1 MGIFLYLIDRFN
13 QFIDVEMCVNAFCQR
28 HCAGMTDDF
37 FDNCLI
43 DMCVSH
49 HGDGGMTAAVG
60 RSVNMQ
66 AVQQRLKE
74 VAVIIVIG
82 KVFAAHGV
90 DQVFATGAVVVPAF
104 IEGENFGCDG
114 NFSNSV
120 CGLAV
125 HDIKVALL
133 KMHIFFLEIK
143 KLRDTHAVV
152 DQHKNCLVIPVVF
165 VFPQ

>member
-1 MGIFLYLIDRFN
+1 
-13 QFIDVEMCVNAFCQR
+13 
-28 HCAGMTDDF
+28 MTDDF

-82 KVFAAHGV
+82 KVF
-90 DQVFATGAVVVPAF
+90 T
-104 IEGENFGCDG
+104 
-114 NFSNSV
+114 
-120 CGLAV
+120 V

-133 KMHIFFLEIK
+133 KMHMRVSQSLCK
-143 KLRDTHAVV
+143 PPND
-152 DQHKNCLVIPVVF
+152 
-165 VFPQ
+165 